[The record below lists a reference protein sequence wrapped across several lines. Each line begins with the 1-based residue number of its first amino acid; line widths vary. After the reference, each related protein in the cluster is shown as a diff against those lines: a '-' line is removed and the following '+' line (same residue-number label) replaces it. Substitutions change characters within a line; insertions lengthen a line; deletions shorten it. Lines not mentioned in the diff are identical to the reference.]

1 MLEKAEYI
9 YSEAI
14 EAENEHWAELTLL
27 ETLED
32 VAILNDGLYELTPF
46 LESIP
51 IEYEENDELENSR
64 QRTADPGQ
72 TTATK
77 ALHINILDK
86 FPGAADNL
94 PLVENLA
101 ERNMRRKERLWELK
115 KKHESAPEPVSPSN
129 GRGGRARSPSSYAP
143 STKYTMGTMRTFGSS
158 VASVPYSLLDL
169 QDDYAPSAASMSS
182 FASADLDMVGITRI
196 PPPPVRLGDG
206 VSFECNLCFETL
218 YGVETKYR
226 WKYVHITRLGAFR
239 VGVPEEFRKWFREN
253 SCGPGTPTG
262 GTPRELFL
270 QFLTPTLKVPIGHG
284 LGLILM

>member
-9 YSEAI
+9 YPEAI
-14 EAENEHWAELTLL
+14 EVEDEHWTELTLL

-72 TTATK
+72 ITATK

-115 KKHESAPEPVSPSN
+115 KKHESASEPVSPSN
-129 GRGGRARSPSSYAP
+129 GRGGRAHSSPSSRAHSSPSSRAHSPSSYAP

-169 QDDYAPSAASMSS
+169 QQDYAPSMASMSS
-182 FASADLDMVGITRI
+182 FASVDLEMVGRTRI

-218 YGVETKYR
+218 HDVETKYR
-226 WKYVHITRLGAFR
+226 WKYVNITRLVMAR
-239 VGVPEEFRKWFREN
+239 A
-253 SCGPGTPTG
+253 
-262 GTPRELFL
+262 
-270 QFLTPTLKVPIGHG
+270 
-284 LGLILM
+284 